1 MATCSAL
8 DNFIMMDKT
17 RVKVIIP
24 NSKESVRL
32 PNKNRMLRHYTLRW
46 LDAELQM
53 LSSDYEVE
61 VIELRNS
68 KVAVDTSEDAKYS
81 YQITPIYC
89 PDEVSHEMRD
99 LLAWDALHGS
109 EVQIKILLQLTQPRR
124 ARGLLE
130 RVIKATE
137 ANPDRLTATYTKQPL
152 DLWRVITPKG
162 DNWQEHLRGDASLN
176 YLPLYDGAV
185 YGYTNTSLL
194 WQHDKPK
201 TMIENYKGMLIDID
215 TLDDYKRFMITETD
229 NYQATLTEYKGEVEN
244 KEKEY
249 NETIT
254 YTDEQRDYRTESRG

>member
-1 MATCSAL
+1 
-8 DNFIMMDKT
+8 MMDKT
-17 RVKVIIP
+17 RVKIVIP

-53 LSSDYEVE
+53 LSSDYEIE

-89 PDEVSHEMRD
+89 PDEVSNEMRD
-99 LLAWDALHGS
+99 LLAWHALHGS
-109 EVQIKILLQLTQPRR
+109 ESDLDIQLLLTQPKRR
-124 ARGLLE
+124 RGLLE
-130 RVIKATE
+130 DAIKATLS
-137 ANPDRLTATYTKQPL
+137 NPDRLTASYTKQPL

-162 DNWQEHLRGDASLN
+162 DNWQEHIRGDATLN
-176 YLPLYDGAV
+176 YLPLYDGAI
-185 YGYTNTSLL
+185 YGYTNPALL